1 MSTDGVHTNTLK
13 KLFIERRI
21 PRAQRGVTAV
31 LACGSAVLA
40 VAGIGADVRYIPA
53 AGEPAVLIQ
62 IESI

>member
-1 MSTDGVHTNTLK
+1 MSTDGVHTKTLK
-13 KLFIERRI
+13 KLFIERRV

-31 LACGSAVLA
+31 LASGSNVLA

-62 IESI
+62 IEFI